1 MIPVVKSG
9 PPTGLQDEGR
19 SKEQK
24 GKWGWGKVGKSS
36 GKELFSA
43 FNLCQGTGNMKTGL

>member
-1 MIPVVKSG
+1 MA
-9 PPTGLQDEGR
+9 LQLGFRMREEVRNKKANGGR
-19 SKEQK
+19 E
-24 GKWGWGKVGKSS
+24 KVGKSP